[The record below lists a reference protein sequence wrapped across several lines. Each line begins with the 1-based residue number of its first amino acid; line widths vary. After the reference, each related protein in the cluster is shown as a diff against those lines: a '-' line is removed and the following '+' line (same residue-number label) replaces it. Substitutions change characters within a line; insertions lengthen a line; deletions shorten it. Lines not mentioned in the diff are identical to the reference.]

1 VPLEKFR
8 YEFLIF
14 DGILTAF
21 VLCMFCLFK
30 KVMRKEITGSG
41 SIPNENPE
49 LKHSLEIN
57 TDKLMKIFLF
67 NRRPTTIPSHLFNSI
82 RITTD

>member
-1 VPLEKFR
+1 
-8 YEFLIF
+8 
-14 DGILTAF
+14 
-21 VLCMFCLFK
+21 
-30 KVMRKEITGSG
+30 MRKEITGSG